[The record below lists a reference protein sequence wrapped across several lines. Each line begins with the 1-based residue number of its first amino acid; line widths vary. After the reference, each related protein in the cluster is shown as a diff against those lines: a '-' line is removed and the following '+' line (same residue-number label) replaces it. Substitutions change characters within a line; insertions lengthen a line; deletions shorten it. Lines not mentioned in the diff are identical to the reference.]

1 MIPVVAWAGSCDAK
15 CANDADQTEIM
26 IDFAAMSGAEI
37 AEFLV
42 AHQSELGIVD
52 LTAQDVVDA
61 LASGKAVLE
70 TREYGFAL
78 VQQTPAEDGMVPH
91 LWALFIDGEKRDS
104 GLGSRFVREILRKYT
119 GKHHMSVSCEGAR
132 RRRFFGRL
140 GFVVEGRFGE
150 MRRMTTNRAMAVR
163 RRFTPEGQ

>member
-1 MIPVVAWAGSCDAK
+1 M
-15 CANDADQTEIM
+15 M
-26 IDFAAMSGAEI
+26 DFAAMSRAEI

-42 AHQSELGIVD
+42 AHQSELGIAE
-52 LTAQDVVDA
+52 LTAQEIIDSLQA
-61 LASGKAVLE
+61 GTAALE

-78 VQQTPAEDGMVPH
+78 IQQTPADDGMIPH
-91 LWALFIDGEKRDS
+91 LWALYIDRERRDS
-104 GLGSRFVREILRKYT
+104 GLGSRFVRELVRKYA